1 MQNLVFPKPEVRW
14 GCLMLNHNYLPTKA
28 SNDVP
33 LELSSILLVEQG
45 SELRDSR
52 RLLLDSMGH
61 PVLVVSAFADVCKL
75 PRDSNC
81 CLIALDLNPNEHQ
94 ARPIAAHARLTWPG
108 AKILLLGHPSEN
120 STILS
125 MTIQSVP
132 PAIHRVSSRR
142 RGDSLDSIALAAK
155 VAFNSIERSPS
166 RESVHTIRP
175 LE

>member
-81 CLIALDLNPNEHQ
+81 CLIALDLNPNEHE
-94 ARPIAAHARLTWPG
+94 ALRIAAHARLTWPG
-108 AKILLLGHPSEN
+108 AKILLLGHPSEEFDDP
-120 STILS
+120 LYDD
-125 MTIQSVP
+125 SV
-132 PAIHRVSSRR
+132 
-142 RGDSLDSIALAAK
+142 
-155 VAFNSIERSPS
+155 SPS
-166 RESVHTIRP
+166 GNPSGIVETARRLLRLDRLGS
-175 LE
+175 